1 MVGVICLVWGNKV
14 NDDLLPE
21 INGKFP
27 QVPTSTCI
35 TDPHHLHCIRA
46 VEDQYHGGGGGGQ
59 ILPIW
64 ICITV
69 KYKVLRQCWVKKSL
83 NKKRECDQH

>member
-14 NDDLLPE
+14 NDDLLRE

-46 VEDQYHGGGGGGQ
+46 MEDQYHGGGGGVKCFLYGYV
-59 ILPIW
+59 LLLN
-64 ICITV
+64 ITFLDNV
-69 KYKVLRQCWVKKSL
+69 G
-83 NKKRECDQH
+83 

>member
-1 MVGVICLVWGNKV
+1 MTWSALCLVWGNKV

-46 VEDQYHGGGGGGQ
+46 VEDQYHGGGGK
-59 ILPIW
+59 
-64 ICITV
+64 V
-69 KYKVLRQCWVKKSL
+69 KYFLYGYVLLL
-83 NKKRECDQH
+83 NITFLDNVG

>member
-1 MVGVICLVWGNKV
+1 MTWSALCLVWGNKV

-46 VEDQYHGGGGGGQ
+46 VEDQYHGGGGGK
-59 ILPIW
+59 
-64 ICITV
+64 V
-69 KYKVLRQCWVKKSL
+69 KYFLYGYVLLL
-83 NKKRECDQH
+83 NITFLDNVG